1 MVVETDLWCE
11 TEYVD
16 EIDKRI
22 VVIQQFVTQYQ
33 RHLLITNNHLLVS
46 VTHTHT
52 HTHVSV
58 SDNFLCSHQLSIS
71 WTLAYSCTAHPS
83 CNYSHLSQ
91 WSSLHTPLSVPSA
104 SKVSFVTNTI
114 QYRLNFLH
122 ASIYLTFSPHRQHCR
137 QCMLDADYSS
147 CVCLSVCWSHGW
159 APQKRLNRSRCR
171 LGENSHGRNE
181 PGSGTL

>member
-1 MVVETDLWCE
+1 MIDVTQMVVETDLWCE

-71 WTLAYSCTAHPS
+71 
-83 CNYSHLSQ
+83 
-91 WSSLHTPLSVPSA
+91 
-104 SKVSFVTNTI
+104 
-114 QYRLNFLH
+114 
-122 ASIYLTFSPHRQHCR
+122 
-137 QCMLDADYSS
+137 
-147 CVCLSVCWSHGW
+147 
-159 APQKRLNRSRCR
+159 
-171 LGENSHGRNE
+171 
-181 PGSGTL
+181 